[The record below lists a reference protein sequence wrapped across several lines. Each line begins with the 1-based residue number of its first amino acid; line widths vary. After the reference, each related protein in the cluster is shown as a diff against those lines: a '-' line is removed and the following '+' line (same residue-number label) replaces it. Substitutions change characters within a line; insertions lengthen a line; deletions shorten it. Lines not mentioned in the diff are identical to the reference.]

1 MRTSTQKL
9 IAHPGFCIPRR
20 KGARA
25 MPNPARLAECLTD
38 QAGRLKRLP
47 ACAR

>member
-1 MRTSTQKL
+1 MRTSIQKL

-25 MPNPARLAECLTD
+25 MPNPARLAECLTE